1 MDNFNTKLNS
11 LKINL
16 INTINQSKLPVGVVY
31 YLLKDILIEVE
42 KTYNQS
48 LFIEQQVESINKSIE
63 NENDNDDKK
72 E

>member
-1 MDNFNTKLNS
+1 MDNFNTKLNL
-11 LKINL
+11 LKTNL
-16 INTINQSKLPVGVVY
+16 INIINQSKLPVGMVY

-48 LFIEQQVESINKSIE
+48 LFIEQQIESINKSIE
-63 NENDNDDKK
+63 NDNSDKK

>member
-1 MDNFNTKLNS
+1 MDNFNIKLNS
-11 LKINL
+11 LKTNL
-16 INTINQSKLPVGVVY
+16 INVINQSKLPVGMVY

-63 NENDNDDKK
+63 NDNNDKK

>member
-16 INTINQSKLPVGVVY
+16 INTINQSKLPVGVIY

-63 NENDNDDKK
+63 NDNDDKK

>member
-1 MDNFNTKLNS
+1 MDNFNIKLNS
-11 LKINL
+11 LKTNL
-16 INTINQSKLPVGVVY
+16 INIINQSKLPVGVVY

-63 NENDNDDKK
+63 NDNNDKK

>member
-1 MDNFNTKLNS
+1 MDNFNIKLNS
-11 LKINL
+11 LKTNL
-16 INTINQSKLPVGVVY
+16 INTINQSKLPVGMVY

-63 NENDNDDKK
+63 NDDNDKK

>member
-1 MDNFNTKLNS
+1 MDNFNIKLNS
-11 LKINL
+11 LKTNL
-16 INTINQSKLPVGVVY
+16 INIINQSKLPVGVVY

-63 NENDNDDKK
+63 NDNDDNKK